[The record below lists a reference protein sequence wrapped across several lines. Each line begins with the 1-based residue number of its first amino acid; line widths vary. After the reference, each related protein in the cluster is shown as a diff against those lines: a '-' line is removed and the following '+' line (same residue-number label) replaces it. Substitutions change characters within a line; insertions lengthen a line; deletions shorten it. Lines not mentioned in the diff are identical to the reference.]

1 MEAMV
6 GNKIDFSYKPKELKQ
21 GVVANFPFKPKEIE
35 DPHSHENLQHCGI
48 YRILPDRMKKEVEKN
63 LHLLEYIHILPID
76 KIGIPKFV
84 AKLDRKK
91 HGNLETPNLIYPA
104 DEQIYIHI
112 YPDKNDVRNYYIPIE
127 PTLLTGV
134 ENLLR
139 EVEIRLVDYITGVEF
154 DPEDSEVKVK
164 ILKDALKE
172 ICEIVDNE
180 EMAELMRSRD
190 DAGGRSSPVSSSKFN
205 FGSILRIFKKDGK
218 NGSNGNGKYVGKKLY
233 VTAEQYKAL
242 EYALIRDKVGLGI
255 LEPYIRD
262 KYIEDISCSGLGPIF
277 IEHKI
282 FKGLKS
288 IIEFREEDTLNKF
301 IIKLAERIGK
311 PVTFKDPIVDATL
324 PDGSRINIVYG
335 NDISKNGSN
344 FTIRKFNETPFSV
357 LQLIEFGSLNYMIAG
372 YLWLLISEGMSGF
385 ICGETASGKTT
396 LLNAITAFIRPDAK
410 IVTIEDTPELQ
421 VPHKNWTRE
430 VTRGSTRMKSLGE
443 GSGSEVTMFDL
454 LKAALRQRPNY
465 ILVGEIRGPEGN
477 IAFQAMQTGHPVM
490 STFHA
495 ATVEKLIQRL
505 TTEPISVP
513 KTFIDNLNF
522 VVVGSTV
529 KRPDGKLVRRVL
541 SVSEIVGYNPQ
552 KGGVS
557 FIEVFQWD
565 PVTDTHVFT
574 GYGSSY
580 LLEQKIATKLGIPPN
595 KKRLIYQEVEKRA
608 KILKKLHDEGIV
620 DFYEFFKT
628 LSKIQKSGLLNI
640 KIQR

>member
-1 MEAMV
+1 MTDSKLE
-6 GNKIDFSYKPKELKQ
+6 FSYKPRELKQ
-21 GVVANFPFKPKEIE
+21 GVVANFPFKPKQLE
-35 DPHSHENLQHCGI
+35 DTHSHENLQSCGI
-48 YRILPDRMKKEVEKN
+48 YRLLPERMKREVEKN

-76 KIGIPKFV
+76 KIGIPRF
-84 AKLDRKK
+84 APKLDRKK
-91 HGNLETPNLIYPA
+91 HGDMDNPNLIYPA

-134 ENLLR
+134 EDLLKQ
-139 EVEIRLVDYITGVEF
+139 VELKLVDYITDIEF
-154 DPEDSEVKVK
+154 DPEDEAVKTR

-172 ICEIVDNE
+172 ICEIVDKTE
-180 EMAELMRSRD
+180 LAEYSIANDIQGKLSF
-190 DAGGRSSPVSSSKFN
+190 APSPKIKLGFLSKLF
-205 FGSILRIFKKDGK
+205 SK
-218 NGSNGNGKYVGKKLY
+218 NGSSRIDKIY
-233 VTAEQYKAL
+233 VTEQQYKAL
-242 EYALIRDKVGLGI
+242 EYALIRDKIGLGV

-288 IIEFREEDTLNKF
+288 VIEFREEETLNKF

-311 PVTFKDPIVDATL
+311 PVTYKDPIVDATL

-357 LQLIEFGSLNYMIAG
+357 LQLIEFGSLDYMIAG
-372 YLWLLISEGMSGF
+372 YLWLLIGEGMSGF

-410 IVTIEDTPELQ
+410 VVTIEDTPELQ
-421 VPHKNWTRE
+421 VPHRNWTRE
-430 VTRGSTRMKSLGE
+430 VTRGSTRGGTLGE
-443 GSGSEVTMFDL
+443 GSGSDVTMFDL

-465 ILVGEIRGPEGN
+465 ILVGEIRGVEGN

-522 VVVGSTV
+522 VVIQSAVR
-529 KRPDGKLVRRVL
+529 RPDGKLVRRVL
-541 SVSEIVGYNPQ
+541 SVSEIIGYNPQ

-574 GYGSSY
+574 GFGSSY
-580 LLEQKIATKLGIPPN
+580 LLEQKIATRLGIPPN
-595 KKRLIYQEVEKRA
+595 KKKVIYQEVEKRA
-608 KILKKLHDEGIV
+608 KILKKLHEEGVV
-620 DFYEFFKT
+620 DFYEFFRT

-640 KIQR
+640 KV

>member
-1 MEAMV
+1 MV
-6 GNKIDFSYKPKELKQ
+6 SKLESLKPKGMKQ
-21 GVVANFPFKPKEIE
+21 GVVANFPFTPRESEEHGHDDLK
-35 DPHSHENLQHCGI
+35 NCGI
-48 YRILPDRMKKEVEKN
+48 YRLLPDDMKKEVEKN
-63 LHLLEYIHILPID
+63 LHLLEYIHILPLD
-76 KIGIPKFV
+76 KIGIPKLV
-84 AKLDRKK
+84 PKLDRKK
-91 HGNLETPNLIYPA
+91 HGELENPNLIYPA

-112 YPDKNDVRNYYIPIE
+112 YPDRNDVRNFYIPIE

-134 ENLLR
+134 EGLLK
-139 EVEIRLVDYITGVEF
+139 EVEIRLVDYITGIDF
-154 DPEDSEVKVK
+154 DPMDVEEKKK
-164 ILKDALKE
+164 ILREALQK
-172 ICEIVDNE
+172 ICEIRDKSFVSDVK
-180 EMAELMRSRD
+180 AEVKL
-190 DAGGRSSPVSSSKFN
+190 APNLKSKLNFN
-205 FGSILRIFKKDGK
+205 LKKSDL
-218 NGSNGNGKYVGKKLY
+218 KKLK
-233 VTAEQYKAL
+233 VTEQQYKAL

-288 IIEFREEDTLNKF
+288 VIEFREEEALNKF
-301 IIKLAERIGK
+301 VLRLAERVGK
-311 PVTFKDPIVDATL
+311 PVTYKDPIVDATL

-357 LQLIEFGSLNYMIAG
+357 LQLIEFGSLDYMIAG

-396 LLNAITAFIRPDAK
+396 LLNSITAFIRPEAK
-410 IVTIEDTPELQ
+410 IVSIEDTPELQ

-430 VTRGSTRMKSLGE
+430 VTRGTTRGGKIGE
-443 GSGSEVTMFDL
+443 GSGSDVTMFDL

-465 ILVGEIRGPEGN
+465 ILVGEIRGVEGN

-522 VVVGSTV
+522 VVIQSAVR
-529 KRPDGKLVRRVL
+529 RPDGKLVRRVL
-541 SVSEIVGYNPQ
+541 SVAEIVGYNPQ

-565 PVTDTHVFT
+565 PVTDKHIFT
-574 GYGSSY
+574 GFGTSY
-580 LLEQKIATKLGIPPN
+580 LLEMKIATRLGIPPN
-595 KKRLIYQEVEKRA
+595 KKKLIYEEVEKRA
-608 KILKKLHDEGIV
+608 KILKKLHEQGIV
-620 DFYEFFKT
+620 DFYEFFKAI
-628 LSKIQKSGLLNI
+628 SKITKSGMLSI
-640 KIQR
+640 KV

>member
-1 MEAMV
+1 MSD
-6 GNKIDFSYKPKELKQ
+6 KIDFSFKPKELKQ
-21 GVVANFPFKPKEIE
+21 GVIANFPFEPRMLEE
-35 DPHSHENLQHCGI
+35 EHDHTNLRSCGI
-48 YRILPDRMKKEVEKN
+48 YRLLPSKMKKEVEKN
-63 LHLLEYIHILPID
+63 LHLLEYLHILPID
-76 KIGIPKFV
+76 KVGIPKFV
-84 AKLDRKK
+84 PKLDRKK
-91 HGNLETPNLIYPA
+91 HGDLENPNLIYPA
-104 DEQIYIHI
+104 DDQIYIHV
-112 YPDKNDVRNYYIPIE
+112 YPDKNDVRNYYIPVE

-134 ENLLR
+134 EDLLR
-139 EVEIRLVDYITGVEF
+139 EVELRLVDYIADLSF
-154 DPEDSEVKVK
+154 DPEDNEEKAR

-172 ICEIVDNE
+172 ICEIVKPYEAAEAQEFKADVK
-180 EMAELMRSRD
+180 AELRLLPKPRFSFHL
-190 DAGGRSSPVSSSKFN
+190 PF
-205 FGSILRIFKKDGK
+205 F
-218 NGSNGNGKYVGKKLY
+218 NGNGKNRFNGKIH
-233 VTAEQYKAL
+233 VTPQQYKAL
-242 EYALIRDKVGLGI
+242 EYALIRDKIGLGV

-288 IIEFREEDTLNKF
+288 VIEFRDEETLNKF

-311 PVTFKDPIVDATL
+311 PVTYKDPIVDATL
-324 PDGSRINIVYG
+324 PDGSRINIVFG

-357 LQLIEFGSLNYMIAG
+357 LQLIEFGSLDYMIAG

-396 LLNAITAFIRPDAK
+396 LLNAITAFIRPEAK

-430 VTRGSTRMKSLGE
+430 VTRASTRGGSLGE
-443 GSGSEVTMFDL
+443 GSGSDVTMFDL

-465 ILVGEIRGPEGN
+465 ILVGEIRGVEGN

-522 VVVGSTV
+522 VVIQSAVR
-529 KRPDGKLVRRVL
+529 RPDGKLVRRVL

-580 LLEQKIATKLGIPPN
+580 LLEQKIATRLGIPPN
-595 KKRLIYQEVEKRA
+595 KKKLIYEEVEKRA
-608 KILKKLHDEGIV
+608 KILKKLHEQGV
-620 DFYEFFKT
+620 TDFYEFFRT
-628 LSKIQKSGLLNI
+628 LAKIQKSGLLNI
-640 KIQR
+640 KV

>member
-1 MEAMV
+1 MAAAIES
-6 GNKIDFSYKPKELKQ
+6 KIDFSYKPSGLKK
-21 GVVANFPFKPKEIE
+21 GVVANFPFKLRPLEE
-35 DPHSHENLQHCGI
+35 EHDHTNLKSCGI
-48 YRILPDRMKKEVEKN
+48 YRLLPDRMKREVEKN
-63 LHLLEYIHILPID
+63 LHLLEYLHILPID
-76 KIGIPKFV
+76 KVGIPKFV
-84 AKLDRKK
+84 PKLDRKK
-91 HGNLETPNLIYPA
+91 HGELENPNLIYPA
-104 DEQIYIHI
+104 DEHIYIHI

-134 ENLLR
+134 DELLKKV
-139 EVEIRLVDYITGVEF
+139 EVKLVDYITDIDF
-154 DPEDSEVKVK
+154 DPEDKEAKIR
-164 ILKDALKE
+164 ILKEALKE
-172 ICEIVDNE
+172 VCEIVSEE
-180 EMAELMRSRD
+180 EMQALAADEAAELRLLPKPRFGLKFKLFSLDGRD
-190 DAGGRSSPVSSSKFN
+190 EDDK
-205 FGSILRIFKKDGK
+205 IK
-218 NGSNGNGKYVGKKLY
+218 
-233 VTAEQYKAL
+233 VTPQQYKAL
-242 EYALIRDKVGLGI
+242 EYALIRDKVGLGV
-255 LEPYIRD
+255 LEPYIKD

-282 FKGLKS
+282 FRGLKS
-288 IIEFREEDTLNKF
+288 VIEFRDEETLNRF
-301 IIKLAERIGK
+301 IIRLAERIGK
-311 PVTFKDPIVDATL
+311 PVTYKDPIVDATL

-357 LQLIEFGSLNYMIAG
+357 LQLIEFGSLDYMIAG

-396 LLNAITAFIRPDAK
+396 LLNAITAFIRPEAK
-410 IVTIEDTPELQ
+410 IVSIEDTPELQ

-430 VTRGSTRMKSLGE
+430 VTRGSTRGGTLGE
-443 GSGSEVTMFDL
+443 GSGSDVTMFDL

-465 ILVGEIRGPEGN
+465 ILVGEIRGVEGN

-522 VVVGSTV
+522 VVIQSAVR
-529 KRPDGKLVRRVL
+529 RPDGKLVRRVL

-557 FIEVFQWD
+557 YIEVFQWD
-565 PVTDTHVFT
+565 PVTDRHIFT

-580 LLEQKIATKLGIPPN
+580 LLEQKIATRLGIPPN
-595 KKRLIYQEVEKRA
+595 KKKLIYKEVEKRA
-608 KILKKLHDEGIV
+608 NILKKLHEQGV
-620 DFYEFFKT
+620 TDFYEFFKAI
-628 LSKIQKSGLLNI
+628 SKIYKSGILNI
-640 KIQR
+640 KV

>member
-1 MEAMV
+1 MGDVAS
-6 GNKIDFSYKPKELKQ
+6 KIDFSYKPKGLKQ
-21 GVVANFPFKPKEIE
+21 GVVANFPFKPKQITEE
-35 DPHSHENLQHCGI
+35 HDHTNLRSCGI
-48 YRILPDRMKKEVEKN
+48 YKLLPERMKKEVEKN
-63 LHLLEYIHILPID
+63 LHLLEYLHILPLD

-84 AKLDRKK
+84 PKLDRKK
-91 HGNLETPNLIYPA
+91 HSDLENPNLIYPA
-104 DEQIYIHI
+104 DENIYIHI
-112 YPDKNDVRNYYIPIE
+112 YPDKNDVRNYYIPVE

-134 ENLLR
+134 DELLK
-139 EVEIRLVDYITGVEF
+139 EVEVRLVDYITNVDF
-154 DPEDSEVKVK
+154 DPEDDEEKAK
-164 ILKDALKE
+164 ILKEALQE
-172 ICEIVDNE
+172 VCEIVDSE
-180 EMAELMRSRD
+180 ESLIANTKAQLSLAPKPRFKLGFGFFSR
-190 DAGGRSSPVSSSKFN
+190 
-205 FGSILRIFKKDGK
+205 
-218 NGSNGNGKYVGKKLY
+218 NGTKPEKLK
-233 VTAEQYKAL
+233 VTPQQYKAL
-242 EYALIRDKVGLGI
+242 EYALIRDKIGLGI

-282 FKGLKS
+282 FRGLKS
-288 IIEFREEDTLNKF
+288 VIEFRDEETLNKF
-301 IIKLAERIGK
+301 IIRLAERIGK
-311 PVTFKDPIVDATL
+311 PVTYKDPIVDATL

-357 LQLIEFGSLNYMIAG
+357 LQLIEFGSLDYMIAG

-396 LLNAITAFIRPDAK
+396 LLNAITAFIRPEAK
-410 IVTIEDTPELQ
+410 IVSIEDTPELQ

-430 VTRGSTRMKSLGE
+430 VTRGSTRGGTLGE

-465 ILVGEIRGPEGN
+465 ILVGEIRGVEGN

-522 VVVGSTV
+522 VVIQSAVR
-529 KRPDGKLVRRVL
+529 RPDGKLVRRVL
-541 SVSEIVGYNPQ
+541 SVAEIVGYNPQ

-565 PVTDTHVFT
+565 PVTDTHIFT

-580 LLEQKIATKLGIPPN
+580 LLEQKIATRLGIPPN
-595 KKRLIYQEVEKRA
+595 KKKLIYEEVEKRA
-608 KILKKLHDEGIV
+608 KILKKLHEQGV
-620 DFYEFFKT
+620 TDFYEFFKAI
-628 LSKIQKSGLLNI
+628 SKIYKSGLLNI
-640 KIQR
+640 KV

>member
-1 MEAMV
+1 MAS
-6 GNKIDFSYKPKELKQ
+6 KIDAMKPRGIKQ
-21 GVVANFPFKPKEIE
+21 GVVANFPFTPRELE
-35 DPHSHENLQHCGI
+35 DHDHTDLENCGI
-48 YRILPDRMKKEVEKN
+48 YRLLPDDMKREVEKN
-63 LHLLEYIHILPID
+63 LHLLEYIHILPLD
-76 KIGIPKFV
+76 KIGIPKLV
-84 AKLDRKK
+84 PKLDRKK
-91 HGNLETPNLIYPA
+91 HGEMENPNIIYPA

-112 YPDKNDVRNYYIPIE
+112 FPDRSDVRNYYIPIE

-134 ENLLR
+134 EDLLK
-139 EVEIRLVDYITGVEF
+139 EVEIKLVDYIANVEF
-154 DPEDSEVKVK
+154 DPEDIDEKKK
-164 ILKDALKE
+164 ILKEALQK
-172 ICEIVDNE
+172 ICEV
-180 EMAELMRSRD
+180 
-190 DAGGRSSPVSSSKFN
+190 
-205 FGSILRIFKKDGK
+205 DGK
-218 NGSNGNGKYVGKKLY
+218 GFIENVKAEAKLVPKLKLSFRSNGTGKIR
-233 VTAEQYKAL
+233 VTEQQYKAL

-262 KYIEDISCSGLGPIF
+262 KYIEDVSCSGLGPIF

-282 FKGLKS
+282 FRGLKS
-288 IIEFREEDTLNKF
+288 VIEFRDEDALNKF
-301 IIKLAERIGK
+301 VLRLAERVGK
-311 PVTFKDPIVDATL
+311 PVTYKDPIVDATL

-335 NDISKNGSN
+335 KDISKNGSN

-357 LQLIEFGSLNYMIAG
+357 LQLIEFGSLDYMIAG

-396 LLNAITAFIRPDAK
+396 LLNAITAFIRPEAK
-410 IVTIEDTPELQ
+410 VVSIEDTPELQ

-430 VTRGSTRMKSLGE
+430 VTRSTTRGGKIGE
-443 GSGSEVTMFDL
+443 GSGSDVTMFDL

-465 ILVGEIRGPEGN
+465 ILVGEIRGVEGN

-522 VVVGSTV
+522 VVIQSTV
-529 KRPDGKLVRRVL
+529 RRPDGKLVRRVL

-557 FIEVFQWD
+557 YIDVFQWD
-565 PVTDTHVFT
+565 PVTDRHIFT

-580 LLEQKIATKLGIPPN
+580 LLEQKIATRLGIPPN
-595 KKRLIYQEVEKRA
+595 KKKLIYEEVEKRA
-608 KILKKLHDEGIV
+608 KILKKLHEQGTV
-620 DFYEFFKT
+620 DFYEFFRAIA
-628 LSKIQKSGLLNI
+628 KITKSGMLSI
-640 KIQR
+640 KI

>member
-1 MEAMV
+1 MMV
-6 GNKIDFSYKPKELKQ
+6 SKLESLKPKGMKQ
-21 GVVANFPFKPKEIE
+21 GVVANFPFTPRESE
-35 DPHSHENLQHCGI
+35 EHEHDNLANCGI
-48 YRILPDRMKKEVEKN
+48 YRLLPDNMKKEVEKN
-63 LHLLEYIHILPID
+63 LHLLEYIHILPLD
-76 KIGIPKFV
+76 KIGIPKLV
-84 AKLDRKK
+84 PKLDRKK
-91 HGNLETPNLIYPA
+91 HGELENPNLIYPA

-112 YPDKNDVRNYYIPIE
+112 YPDKNDVRNFYIPIE

-134 ENLLR
+134 EELLK
-139 EVEIRLVDYITGVEF
+139 EVEIRLVDYITGIDF
-154 DPEDSEVKVK
+154 DPMDVEEKK
-164 ILKDALKE
+164 RILREALQK
-172 ICEIVDNE
+172 ICEIEDKSFIGDE
-180 EMAELMRSRD
+180 RAEAKLTPSLK
-190 DAGGRSSPVSSSKFN
+190 PKFN
-205 FGSILRIFKKDGK
+205 LNFKRGKAEKLR
-218 NGSNGNGKYVGKKLY
+218 
-233 VTAEQYKAL
+233 VTEQQYKAL
-242 EYALIRDKVGLGI
+242 EYALIRDKVGLGV

-288 IIEFREEDTLNKF
+288 VIEFREEEALNKF
-301 IIKLAERIGK
+301 VLRLAERVGK
-311 PVTFKDPIVDATL
+311 PVTYKDPIVDATL

-357 LQLIEFGSLNYMIAG
+357 LQLIEFGSLDYMIAG

-396 LLNAITAFIRPDAK
+396 LLNAITAFIRPEAK
-410 IVTIEDTPELQ
+410 IVSIEDTPELQ

-430 VTRGSTRMKSLGE
+430 VTRGTTRGGRIGE
-443 GSGSEVTMFDL
+443 GSGSDVTMFDL

-465 ILVGEIRGPEGN
+465 ILVGEIRGVEGN

-522 VVVGSTV
+522 VVIQSAVR
-529 KRPDGKLVRRVL
+529 RPDGKLVRRVL

-565 PVTDTHVFT
+565 PVTDKHIFT
-574 GYGSSY
+574 GFGTSY
-580 LLEQKIATKLGIPPN
+580 LLEQKIATRLGIPPN
-595 KKRLIYQEVEKRA
+595 KKKLIYEEVEKRA
-608 KILKKLHDEGIV
+608 KILKKLHEQGIV
-620 DFYEFFKT
+620 DFYEFFKAI
-628 LSKIQKSGLLNI
+628 SKITKSGMLSI
-640 KIQR
+640 KV